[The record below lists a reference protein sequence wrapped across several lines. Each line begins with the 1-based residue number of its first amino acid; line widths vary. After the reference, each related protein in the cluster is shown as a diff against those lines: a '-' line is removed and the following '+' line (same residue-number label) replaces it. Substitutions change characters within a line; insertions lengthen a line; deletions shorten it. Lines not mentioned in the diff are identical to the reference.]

1 MELDMKK
8 FRGIIIF
15 LVLVGLFVFYS
26 IRNSKRDQALQK
38 DIIKT
43 VTYVTDGKVNPDNE
57 GKLVLVTGKISF
69 DKAAELL
76 KDEPFINSFKIE
88 RTVKDFVSYKGDDGK
103 THYEWKER
111 ESYVS
116 DGADPI
122 DAVYTQTLT
131 VNPYI
136 GEFYLD
142 DTGLKKVPTN
152 DSYNEGT
159 LFGSLKY
166 NGMEFTNSGD
176 EEEPGDVS
184 ITYDYYN
191 TSKNDYLTVLAKQ
204 SGKSFKPYS
213 FDKEEVYSVYE
224 GKIDSEE
231 KLTAQFGEQTKRSN
245 RGKIAFI
252 IIIVVVGGL
261 LVVNSIKNKK
271 EEK

>member
-1 MELDMKK
+1 
-8 FRGIIIF
+8 
-15 LVLVGLFVFYS
+15 
-26 IRNSKRDQALQK
+26 
-38 DIIKT
+38 
-43 VTYVTDGKVNPDNE
+43 
-57 GKLVLVTGKISF
+57 
-69 DKAAELL
+69 
-76 KDEPFINSFKIE
+76 
-88 RTVKDFVSYKGDDGK
+88 
-103 THYEWKER
+103 
-111 ESYVS
+111 
-116 DGADPI
+116 
-122 DAVYTQTLT
+122 
-131 VNPYI
+131 
-136 GEFYLD
+136 
-142 DTGLKKVPTN
+142 
-152 DSYNEGT
+152 
-159 LFGSLKY
+159 
-166 NGMEFTNSGD
+166 MEFTNSGD

-252 IIIVVVGGL
+252 IIIVIVGGL